1 MMINDLFESPEVLE
15 DPSSDRDC
23 WVSAPTLAFEH
34 WVNYIAHPQ
43 GKNTGYSDV
52 SIKQFRSMFGAFT
65 KFLEERGLNMLSIG
79 PAQVSDFLANL
90 PGRDPGVPG
99 KGSHASRRARAST
112 LQRYVTL
119 LDDLMNHLVRQGFRR
134 ENPMYV
140 GAREVTRGYGEGR
153 LVCLPQIVDERLQQY
168 LLHEMATEAWD
179 QRRSRALLL
188 FLLGSGVMSSNAG
201 GALITEFVF
210 DDETP
215 SYDVPPSQ
223 GREGYRAPLSPFCVA
238 PLQEW
243 IRERQAQTSDD
254 ETASALAFPKED
266 GSELS
271 SVSIYK
277 IVRAALR
284 AIDFQGDD
292 MGPRVLRTTYARR
305 QLLAGSTIPQVMGAI
320 GVTNDKS
327 LVRLLKI
334 SPTRSGFVP
343 S

>member
-1 MMINDLFESPEVLE
+1 MIDDLFESSEVLE
-15 DPSSDRDC
+15 DPASDKEC
-23 WVSAPTLAFEH
+23 WVRSPALAFEY
-34 WVNYIAHPQ
+34 WVNYVARPE
-43 GKNTGYSDV
+43 GKSAGYSDI
-52 SIKQFRSMFGAFT
+52 SIKQFRSMFGVFT
-65 KFLEERGLNMLSIG
+65 KFLEEHGLNMISIG
-79 PAQVSDFLANL
+79 PAQVRDFLANL
-90 PGRDPGVPG
+90 PGRDPGEPG
-99 KGSHASRRARAST
+99 KGTHASRRARAST

-119 LDDLMNHLVRQGFRR
+119 LDDLMNHLVQLGFRR

-140 GAREVTRGYGEGR
+140 GAREVARGYGEGR
-153 LVCLPQIVDERLQQY
+153 LVCLPTLVDERLQQY
-168 LLHEMATEAWD
+168 LLHEMAADTWER
-179 QRRSRALLL
+179 RRSRALLL

-210 DDETP
+210 DDVAP
-215 SYDVPPSQ
+215 SYDVPPSN

-243 IRERQAQTSDD
+243 IRERQEQTCLD
-254 ETASALAFPKED
+254 EAASALAFPKED

-305 QLLAGSTIPQVMGAI
+305 QLLAGFTIPQVMGAI

-327 LVRLLKI
+327 LVRLLRI

-343 S
+343 T